1 MICKIFVRTFLSVEE
16 CDMFE
21 AVLQTEWPAVL
32 QDPGLKAATI
42 GVIFS
47 AYRNK
52 EAPYFSTVV
61 WNFPDVNT
69 QKVIEVL
76 IEKHIKKIKQV
87 LSPKTIAFTG
97 ARKVYLKT

>member
-32 QDPGLKAATI
+32 QDPGLKAAAIRVT
-42 GVIFS
+42 FF
-47 AYRNK
+47 AYQNE
-52 EAPYFSTVV
+52 EAPYFLTVG

-69 QKVIEVL
+69 QKVIEAL
-76 IEKHIKKIKQV
+76 IEKHIKKK
-87 LSPKTIAFTG
+87 LNRSSH
-97 ARKVYLKT
+97 RKLRR

>member
-1 MICKIFVRTFLSVEE
+1 
-16 CDMFE
+16 MFE

-76 IEKHIKKIKQV
+76 IEKHIKKNQ
-87 LSPKTIAFTG
+87 TG
-97 ARKVYLKT
+97 PLTENYGVHRRSQSLP